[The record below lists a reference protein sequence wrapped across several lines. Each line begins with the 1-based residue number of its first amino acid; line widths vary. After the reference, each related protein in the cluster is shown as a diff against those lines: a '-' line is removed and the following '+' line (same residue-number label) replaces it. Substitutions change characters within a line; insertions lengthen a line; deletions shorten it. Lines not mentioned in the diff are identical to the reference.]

1 MTAPEKIIWKD
12 GDYGGSDVP
21 RGEPWAG
28 LVQAYEDF
36 FGHKPDTSEDFF
48 LEELELPFACK
59 LQRILGIT
67 ERWIDEFGEPYTL
80 QGLETLGDGNV
91 VFTVTGRVSPAI
103 GKEYNNSS
111 YTFVSPEQARQIAA
125 VIIDHVNEVVAVRRA
140 VEEETRINRE
150 KADNAAR
157 NFWKDFQGKTWEEIP
172 ESVRC
177 AIIEA
182 FL

>member
-1 MTAPEKIIWKD
+1 MTAPEKIKWRN
-12 GDYGGSDVP
+12 GDYSGCDVP

-36 FGHKPDTSEDFF
+36 FGHKPDGEDFF
-48 LEELELPFACK
+48 LEELEIPFAGK
-59 LQRILGIT
+59 FSELLGIA
-67 ERWIDEFGEPYTL
+67 ERWVDEFGEPYTL
-80 QGLETLGDGNV
+80 QGLETLADGRV

-103 GKEYNNSS
+103 GKEYNKSS
-111 YTFVSPEQARQIAA
+111 YTFVSPEEASQIAA
-125 VIIDHVNEVVAVRRA
+125 AIIDHVNEVVTARRA
-140 VEEETRINRE
+140 AEEKARIKQE

-172 ESVRC
+172 ENVRR
-177 AIIEA
+177 AIIGA